1 MSYDQTVGAS
11 GGDDAPSG
19 VAVTMEDSSWGGGI
33 RTFAGVV
40 PSVGA
45 TDAKDVGRSG

>member
-1 MSYDQTVGAS
+1 MSYDQTVGVS

-19 VAVTMEDSSWGGGI
+19 VAVTVEDSSRGGGI

-45 TDAKDVGRSG
+45 IGAEDAGRSG